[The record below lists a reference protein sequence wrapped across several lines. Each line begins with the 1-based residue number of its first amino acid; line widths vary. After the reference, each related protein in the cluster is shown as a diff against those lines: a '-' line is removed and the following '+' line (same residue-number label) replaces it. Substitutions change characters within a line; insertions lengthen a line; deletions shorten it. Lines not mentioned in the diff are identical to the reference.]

1 MGLFDWMPA
10 WGRSAPAAAP
20 SRSRE
25 LAAAMDHA
33 RLARRRF
40 EGAVVDRLTSSWMTT
55 NVAIDDELR
64 RDLDKLRARS
74 RDLFKNNEHAAKF
87 ARLVRNNVVG
97 PEGFTF
103 HSRAANPDGTL
114 DTADCRAIENAF
126 WDWCKPQHCDVTG
139 RRSFVDICRIAA
151 TSLARDGEFLIK
163 RVRNAGKYGY
173 QLQPINVDRLDTML
187 NRAPTAGQNAIIM
200 GVEVDAVRRP
210 VAYHIWTSMPGLG
223 ADPRRT
229 RERVPAN
236 EIIHGFIPLEEEQT
250 RGVPWLHA
258 AMRVLNDLKGYRE
271 AAVIAARIGASKM
284 GVWVTPDGG
293 PPPGSSD
300 GGSSNSEDDYITDV
314 QPGTFDFAPDGYT
327 FKEFNPA
334 YPHDQFDAFCKATL
348 RGVSSAIGAA
358 YSTLANDLENVNY
371 SSIRAGVLDERDE
384 WMVIQ
389 NVFIALMPTPVVE
402 DWMEMALLR
411 GAIRLPTGSALPAN
425 KLDKFL
431 AHLWQGRRW
440 QWVDP
445 EKDINA
451 AVTALQHKLASPQQ
465 IAMQTGRDVDD
476 ILDDWVAFEAMC
488 KQRGITPPTFV
499 ASPASAK
506 PAPAPA
512 AGE

>member
-126 WDWCKPQHCDVTG
+126 WDWCKPQQL
-139 RRSFVDICRIAA
+139 RRHGAPVLRRHLPHRS

-229 RERVPAN
+229 RERMP
-236 EIIHGFIPLEEEQT
+236 
-250 RGVPWLHA
+250 
-258 AMRVLNDLKGYRE
+258 
-271 AAVIAARIGASKM
+271 AARSCTDSSRSRKSRRVACPGCTRRCASS
-284 GVWVTPDGG
+284 TT
-293 PPPGSSD
+293 SR
-300 GGSSNSEDDYITDV
+300 
-314 QPGTFDFAPDGYT
+314 
-327 FKEFNPA
+327 
-334 YPHDQFDAFCKATL
+334 AT
-348 RGVSSAIGAA
+348 
-358 YSTLANDLENVNY
+358 
-371 SSIRAGVLDERDE
+371 
-384 WMVIQ
+384 
-389 NVFIALMPTPVVE
+389 
-402 DWMEMALLR
+402 
-411 GAIRLPTGSALPAN
+411 
-425 KLDKFL
+425 
-431 AHLWQGRRW
+431 
-440 QWVDP
+440 
-445 EKDINA
+445 
-451 AVTALQHKLASPQQ
+451 
-465 IAMQTGRDVDD
+465 
-476 ILDDWVAFEAMC
+476 
-488 KQRGITPPTFV
+488 
-499 ASPASAK
+499 AK
-506 PAPAPA
+506 PR
-512 AGE
+512 